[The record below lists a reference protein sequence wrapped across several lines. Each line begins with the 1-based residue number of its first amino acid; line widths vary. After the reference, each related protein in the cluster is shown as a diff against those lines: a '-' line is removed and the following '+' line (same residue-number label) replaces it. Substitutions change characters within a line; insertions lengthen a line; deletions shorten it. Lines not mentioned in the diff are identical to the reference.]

1 MSQRHKMGFEYKIV
15 KFEDLNQPKSH
26 DLDIY
31 ENEKKISTDEELTKK
46 LNLLGKDGWELIFV
60 LNGKFFLKK
69 II

>member
-1 MSQRHKMGFEYKIV
+1 MSFEYKIV

-31 ENEKKISTDEELTKK
+31 ENEKKIDTDEELTKK
-46 LNLLGKDGWELIFV
+46 LNVLGKDGWELIFV
-60 LNGKFFLKK
+60 LIAKFFLKK

>member
-1 MSQRHKMGFEYKIV
+1 MSFEYKIV

-31 ENEKKISTDEELTKK
+31 ENEKISNDEELTKK

>member
-1 MSQRHKMGFEYKIV
+1 MIQTYMKMK
-15 KFEDLNQPKSH
+15 
-26 DLDIY
+26 
-31 ENEKKISTDEELTKK
+31 KKISTDEELIKK

>member
-1 MSQRHKMGFEYKIV
+1 MSQRHKMSFEYKIV
-15 KFEDLNQPKSH
+15 KFEDLNQVKSH

-31 ENEKKISTDEELTKK
+31 ENEKKIDTDEELTKK
-46 LNLLGKDGWELIFV
+46 LNVLGKDGWELIFV